1 MSCPHTWQDFESI
14 LRIWLIIINK
24 WGHSKCADPP
34 MQERVHRHERSTEVS
49 KAQIQFLH
57 QSAVPT
63 GSCSRILSLTFHLCT
78 RIPLLCNTPNTQV
91 WPVPGVTVI
100 ISGMIF
106 LSSPSQAEGQFI
118 SSSSSIYWNSS
129 PLLVR
134 DFMDIPRSSAI
145 LTQGKCNLPYSQN
158 RLEVLSSV
166 WTGSSMFLWKFAFS
180 KARSE
185 LMNSEALS
193 PRLSLKI
200 KKKFPSLWKPF
211 A

>member
-63 GSCSRILSLTFHLCT
+63 GSCSRILSLTFHLCS
-78 RIPLLCNTPNTQV
+78 RIPLLCNTPNIRV
-91 WPVPGVTVI
+91 WPIPGVTVI

-106 LSSPSQAEGQFI
+106 LSSPSHAEGQFI
-118 SSSSSIYWNSS
+118 SSSSSIYWNSCR
-129 PLLVR
+129 LLVR

-145 LTQGKCNLPYSQN
+145 LTQGKCISPYSQN

-166 WTGSSMFLWKFAFS
+166 WTAHPCSFENLPFLNHDPNWWVQKLSRRVSLS
-180 KARSE
+180 K
-185 LMNSEALS
+185 
-193 PRLSLKI
+193 
-200 KKKFPSLWKPF
+200 
-211 A
+211 